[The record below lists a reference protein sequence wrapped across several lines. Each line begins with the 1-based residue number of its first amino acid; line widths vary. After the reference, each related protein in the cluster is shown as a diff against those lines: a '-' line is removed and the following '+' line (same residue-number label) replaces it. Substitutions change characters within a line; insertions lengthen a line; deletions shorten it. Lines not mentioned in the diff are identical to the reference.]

1 MKLAEKVAV
10 ITGGGSG
17 IGRAAAILMAQE
29 GAKVAI
35 IDRILETGQ
44 ETVRQLTSEGG
55 CGLAIAADVA
65 DSKHM
70 QQAFETIFDE
80 YQRIDIVFANAGING
95 VWSPIEEIEP
105 DEWDRT
111 ININLTGTFLTV
123 KYAVPYLK
131 KQGGSIVITS
141 SINGTRSFRKVGATA
156 YACTK
161 AAQVAFA
168 KMLALE
174 LAPSQIRVNVI
185 CPGGV
190 LTAIDQSTVKRHL
203 DRILVPAD
211 CIKDVIPL
219 TDNTAGSSEEI
230 AQLVLFLVSDASSFI
245 TGTEVFNRQTYCSI
259 KMLFFPKKVRS
270 EDFSPLIWMRTKVLT
285 TNLGTI
291 HI

>member
-1 MKLAEKVAV
+1 MKLSQKVAV

-17 IGRAAAILMAQE
+17 IGRSAAILMAKE

-44 ETVRQLTSEGG
+44 ETVRQLVNEGG
-55 CGLAIAADVA
+55 GGLAIAADVG
-65 DSKHM
+65 DSGQM
-70 QQAFETIFDE
+70 QKAFQTIFDE
-80 YQRIDIVFANAGING
+80 YQRIDILFANAGING

-111 ININLTGTFLTV
+111 INTNLRGTFLAV
-123 KYAVPYLK
+123 KYAVPHLK

-156 YACTK
+156 YACSK

-174 LAPSQIRVNVI
+174 LAACQIRVNVI

-190 LTAIDQSTVKRHL
+190 LTAIEESTVKRHL
-203 DRILVPAD
+203 DRIPVPPD
-211 CIKDVIPL
+211 SIQDMIPL
-219 TDNTAGSSEEI
+219 TDNTAGSSEEV
-230 AQLVLFLVSDASSFI
+230 AQLVLFLVSHSSSFI
-245 TGTEVFNRQTYCSI
+245 TGTEVWIDGGGS
-259 KMLFFPKKVRS
+259 
-270 EDFSPLIWMRTKVLT
+270 LI
-285 TNLGTI
+285 
-291 HI
+291 

>member
-1 MKLAEKVAV
+1 MKLSEKVAV

-17 IGRAAAILMAQE
+17 IGHAAAILMAKE

-44 ETVRQLTSEGG
+44 ETVRQLVNEGG
-55 CGLAIAADVA
+55 CGLAIAADVG
-65 DSKHM
+65 DSQQM
-70 QQAFETIFDE
+70 QQAFKTIFDE

-105 DEWDRT
+105 GEWDRT
-111 ININLTGTFLTV
+111 INTNLRGTFLTV
-123 KYAVPYLK
+123 KYAVPHLK

-156 YACTK
+156 YACSK

-174 LAPSQIRVNVI
+174 LAACQIRVNVI

-190 LTAIDQSTVKRHL
+190 LTAIEESTVKRHIE
-203 DRILVPAD
+203 RIPVDPD
-211 CIKDVIPL
+211 SIQDMIPL
-219 TDNTAGSSEEI
+219 TDNTAGSSEEV
-230 AQLVLFLVSDASSFI
+230 AQLVLFLVSHSSSFI
-245 TGTEVFNRQTYCSI
+245 TGTEVWIDGGGS
-259 KMLFFPKKVRS
+259 
-270 EDFSPLIWMRTKVLT
+270 LI
-285 TNLGTI
+285 
-291 HI
+291 

>member
-1 MKLAEKVAV
+1 MKLSEKVAV

-17 IGRAAAILMAQE
+17 IGRAAAILMARE

-35 IDRILETGQ
+35 VDRILETGQ
-44 ETVRQLTSEGG
+44 ETVRQLVSEGG

-65 DSKHM
+65 DSKQM
-70 QQAFETIFDE
+70 QQAFQTIFDE

-95 VWSPIEEIEP
+95 VWSPIEDIEP

-111 ININLTGTFLTV
+111 INTNLRGTFLTV
-123 KYAVPYLK
+123 KYAVPHLK

-156 YACTK
+156 YACSK

-168 KMLALE
+168 KMIALE
-174 LAPSQIRVNVI
+174 LAASQIRVNVI

-190 LTAIDQSTVKRHL
+190 LTAIDESTTKRNL
-203 DRILVPAD
+203 DRIPVAPD
-211 CIKDVIPL
+211 SIQDMIPL

-230 AQLVLFLVSDASSFI
+230 AQSVLFLVSDASSFT
-245 TGTEVFNRQTYCSI
+245 TGTEVWIDGGGS
-259 KMLFFPKKVRS
+259 
-270 EDFSPLIWMRTKVLT
+270 LI
-285 TNLGTI
+285 
-291 HI
+291 

>member
-1 MKLAEKVAV
+1 MKLSEKVAV

-17 IGRAAAILMAQE
+17 IGRAAAILMARE

-35 IDRILETGQ
+35 VDRILETGQ
-44 ETVRQLTSEGG
+44 ETVRQLVSEGG

-65 DSKHM
+65 DSQQM
-70 QQAFETIFDE
+70 QQAFQKIVGE

-95 VWSPIEEIEP
+95 VWSPIEDIEP

-111 ININLTGTFLTV
+111 INTNLRGTFLTV
-123 KYAVPYLK
+123 KYAVPHLK

-168 KMLALE
+168 KMIALE
-174 LAPSQIRVNVI
+174 LAASQIRVNVI

-190 LTAIDQSTVKRHL
+190 LTAIDESTTKRNL
-203 DRILVPAD
+203 DRIPVSPD
-211 CIKDVIPL
+211 SIQDVIPL

-230 AQLVLFLVSDASSFI
+230 AQSVLFLVSDDSSFT
-245 TGTEVFNRQTYCSI
+245 TGTEVWIDGGGS
-259 KMLFFPKKVRS
+259 
-270 EDFSPLIWMRTKVLT
+270 LI
-285 TNLGTI
+285 
-291 HI
+291 

>member
-1 MKLAEKVAV
+1 MNLLNKVAV

-17 IGRAAAILMAQE
+17 IGRATALLMAKE

-35 IDRILETGQ
+35 IDRILDTAQ
-44 ETVRQLTSEGG
+44 QTIRQVVNLGG
-55 CGLAIAADVA
+55 CGLAVATDVA
-65 DSKHM
+65 DYQQM
-70 QQAFETIFDE
+70 QQAFQTIFDE

-105 DEWDRT
+105 EEWDRT
-111 ININLTGTFLTV
+111 INTNLTGTFLTV

-156 YACTK
+156 YVCSK

-168 KMLALE
+168 KLLALE
-174 LAPSQIRVNVI
+174 LAASKIRVNVI

-190 LTAIDQSTVKRHL
+190 LTAIEESTTKRHL
-203 DRILVPAD
+203 DRIPGSAD
-211 CIKDVIPL
+211 FIHDLIPL
-219 TDNTAGSSEEI
+219 TDNTAGSTEEV

-245 TGTEVFNRQTYCSI
+245 TGTEVWIDGGGS
-259 KMLFFPKKVRS
+259 
-270 EDFSPLIWMRTKVLT
+270 LI
-285 TNLGTI
+285 
-291 HI
+291 

>member
-1 MKLAEKVAV
+1 MKLSEKVAV

-17 IGRAAAILMAQE
+17 IGRAAAILMARE

-35 IDRILETGQ
+35 VDRILETGQ
-44 ETVRQLTSEGG
+44 ETVRQLVSEGG

-65 DSKHM
+65 DCQQM
-70 QQAFETIFDE
+70 QQAFQTIVDE

-95 VWSPIEEIEP
+95 VWSPIEDIEP

-111 ININLTGTFLTV
+111 INTNLRGTFLTV
-123 KYAVPYLK
+123 KYAVPHLK

-168 KMLALE
+168 KMIALE
-174 LAPSQIRVNVI
+174 LAASQIRVNVI

-190 LTAIDQSTVKRHL
+190 LTAIDESTTKRNL
-203 DRILVPAD
+203 DRIPVSPD
-211 CIKDVIPL
+211 SIQDMIPL

-230 AQLVLFLVSDASSFI
+230 AQSVLFLVSDASSFT
-245 TGTEVFNRQTYCSI
+245 TGTEVWIDGGGS
-259 KMLFFPKKVRS
+259 
-270 EDFSPLIWMRTKVLT
+270 LI
-285 TNLGTI
+285 
-291 HI
+291 

>member
-17 IGRAAAILMAQE
+17 IGRAAAILMAEE

-35 IDRILETGQ
+35 IDRTLETAQ
-44 ETVRQLTSEGG
+44 ETVRQLISEGG
-55 CGLAIAADVA
+55 SGLAIAADVA
-65 DSKHM
+65 DCEHM
-70 QQAFETIFDE
+70 QEAFETIFDE

-95 VWSPIEEIEP
+95 IWSPIEEIER

-111 ININLTGTFLTV
+111 INTNLTGTFLTV

-156 YACTK
+156 YACSK

-174 LAPSQIRVNVI
+174 LAPSHIRVNAI

-190 LTAIDQSTVKRHL
+190 LTAINQSTVKRHL
-203 DRILVPAD
+203 DRIPVPPD
-211 CIKDVIPL
+211 CIKDMIPL

-245 TGTEVFNRQTYCSI
+245 TGTEVWIDGGGS
-259 KMLFFPKKVRS
+259 
-270 EDFSPLIWMRTKVLT
+270 LT
-285 TNLGTI
+285 
-291 HI
+291 

>member
-17 IGRAAAILMAQE
+17 IGRAAAMLMAQE

-35 IDRILETGQ
+35 IDRTLETAQ
-44 ETVRQLTSEGG
+44 ETVRQLINEGG
-55 CGLAIAADVA
+55 SGLAIVADVA
-65 DSKHM
+65 DYQQM
-70 QQAFETIFDE
+70 QQAFETIFDK

-111 ININLTGTFLTV
+111 INTNLTGTFLTV

-161 AAQVAFA
+161 AAQVTFA

-174 LAPSQIRVNVI
+174 LAASQIRVNVI

-203 DRILVPAD
+203 DRISVAPD
-211 CIKDVIPL
+211 SIQDMIPL
-219 TDNTAGSSEEI
+219 TDNTAGSSEEV
-230 AQLVLFLVSDASSFI
+230 AQLVLFLVSDTSSFI
-245 TGTEVFNRQTYCSI
+245 TGTEVWIDGGGS
-259 KMLFFPKKVRS
+259 
-270 EDFSPLIWMRTKVLT
+270 LI
-285 TNLGTI
+285 
-291 HI
+291 

>member
-17 IGRAAAILMAQE
+17 IGRAAGILIAQE

-35 IDRILETGQ
+35 IDRILETAQ
-44 ETVRQLTSEGG
+44 ETVRELVNQGG

-156 YACTK
+156 YACSK

-174 LAPSQIRVNVI
+174 LAPSHIRVNVI

-203 DRILVPAD
+203 DRIPVPPD

-245 TGTEVFNRQTYCSI
+245 TGTEVWIDGGGS
-259 KMLFFPKKVRS
+259 
-270 EDFSPLIWMRTKVLT
+270 LI
-285 TNLGTI
+285 
-291 HI
+291 

>member
-35 IDRILETGQ
+35 IDRTLETAQ
-44 ETVRQLTSEGG
+44 ETVRQLISEGG
-55 CGLAIAADVA
+55 SGLAIAADVA
-65 DSKHM
+65 DSEHM
-70 QQAFETIFDE
+70 QEAFEKIFDE

-95 VWSPIEEIEP
+95 VWSPIEEIER

-111 ININLTGTFLTV
+111 INTNLTGTFLTV

-156 YACTK
+156 YACSK

-174 LAPSQIRVNVI
+174 LAPSHIRVNAI

-190 LTAIDQSTVKRHL
+190 LTAINQSTVKRHL
-203 DRILVPAD
+203 DRIPVPPD
-211 CIKDVIPL
+211 SIQDMIPL
-219 TDNTAGSSEEI
+219 TDNTAGSSEVI

-245 TGTEVFNRQTYCSI
+245 TGTEVWIDGGGS
-259 KMLFFPKKVRS
+259 
-270 EDFSPLIWMRTKVLT
+270 LI
-285 TNLGTI
+285 
-291 HI
+291 

>member
-1 MKLAEKVAV
+1 MNLLNKVAV

-17 IGRAAAILMAQE
+17 IGRATAILMAKE

-35 IDRILETGQ
+35 IDRILDTGQ
-44 ETVRQLTSEGG
+44 QTVRQVVNLGG
-55 CGLAIAADVA
+55 CGLAVAADVA
-65 DSKHM
+65 DSQQM
-70 QQAFETIFDE
+70 QQAFQTIFDE

-105 DEWDRT
+105 EEWDRT
-111 ININLTGTFLTV
+111 INTNLTGTFLTV

-156 YACTK
+156 YVCSK

-168 KMLALE
+168 KLLALE
-174 LAPSQIRVNVI
+174 LAASKIRVNVI

-190 LTAIDQSTVKRHL
+190 LTAIEESTTKRHL
-203 DRILVPAD
+203 DRIPGSAD
-211 CIKDVIPL
+211 FIHDLIPL
-219 TDNTAGSSEEI
+219 TDNTAGSTEEV

-245 TGTEVFNRQTYCSI
+245 TGTEVWIDGGGS
-259 KMLFFPKKVRS
+259 
-270 EDFSPLIWMRTKVLT
+270 LI
-285 TNLGTI
+285 
-291 HI
+291 

>member
-35 IDRILETGQ
+35 LDRTLETAQ
-44 ETVRQLTSEGG
+44 ETLRQLISEGG

-65 DSKHM
+65 DYQQV

-156 YACTK
+156 YACSK

-174 LAPSQIRVNVI
+174 LASSHIRVNAI

-203 DRILVPAD
+203 DRIPVPPD

-230 AQLVLFLVSDASSFI
+230 AQLVLFLASDASSFI
-245 TGTEVFNRQTYCSI
+245 TGTEVWIDGGGS
-259 KMLFFPKKVRS
+259 
-270 EDFSPLIWMRTKVLT
+270 LI
-285 TNLGTI
+285 
-291 HI
+291 

>member
-1 MKLAEKVAV
+1 MRLAEKVAV

-35 IDRILETGQ
+35 LDRTLETAQ
-44 ETVRQLTSEGG
+44 ETLHQLISEGG

-65 DSKHM
+65 DYQQV

-95 VWSPIEEIEP
+95 IWSPIEEIEP

-156 YACTK
+156 YACSK

-174 LAPSQIRVNVI
+174 LASSHIRVNAI

-203 DRILVPAD
+203 ERIPVPPD

-245 TGTEVFNRQTYCSI
+245 TGTEVWIDGGGS
-259 KMLFFPKKVRS
+259 
-270 EDFSPLIWMRTKVLT
+270 LI
-285 TNLGTI
+285 
-291 HI
+291 